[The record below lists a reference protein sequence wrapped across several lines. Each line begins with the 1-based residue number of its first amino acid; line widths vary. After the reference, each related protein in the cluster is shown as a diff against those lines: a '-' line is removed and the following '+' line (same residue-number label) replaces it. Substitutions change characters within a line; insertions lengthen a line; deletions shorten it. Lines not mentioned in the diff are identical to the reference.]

1 MSDHKFVRDDRS
13 RAIINTDVDG
23 LIRYKAKKQNAQRI
37 DKLEEEMSEIK
48 QLLLSINSKLQG
60 N

>member
-1 MSDHKFVRDDRS
+1 MNDHKFVRDEKS
-13 RAIINTDVDG
+13 RAIINTDTDE
-23 LIRYKAKKQNAQRI
+23 LIRYKMKKKNAQRI
-37 DKLEEEMSEIK
+37 DKLEEEMFEIK